1 MPGWKREEEGCSAY
15 GGWAAELRE
24 ERNPFS
30 SAEGGKVSFPN
41 QRFLVIKSL
50 KSPFRLTSADFAVPI
65 IRFLHITGPI
75 KLLEGCAL

>member
-30 SAEGGKVSFPN
+30 SAEGGKVSFFSTRN
-41 QRFLVIKSL
+41 
-50 KSPFRLTSADFAVPI
+50 SPKVQHLQSA
-65 IRFLHITGPI
+65 G
-75 KLLEGCAL
+75 